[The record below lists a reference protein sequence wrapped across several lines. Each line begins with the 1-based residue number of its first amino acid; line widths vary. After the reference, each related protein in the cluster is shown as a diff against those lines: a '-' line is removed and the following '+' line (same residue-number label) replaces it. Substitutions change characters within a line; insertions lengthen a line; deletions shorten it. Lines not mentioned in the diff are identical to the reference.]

1 MTDIQTQLPPT
12 VVVAGPRLPRRE
24 TWVNLPGDY
33 SGFRYKVWVN
43 APKRLWNAVFA
54 AAATAEDE
62 VLPDDTPAEVQTKAD
77 RLKARADAA
86 SQALQQI
93 VLEHNGWLDDLGAP
107 FSPASEPAFWDEIP
121 NELAGLILAT
131 AALEMTRFPNSLA
144 PKKRR

>member
-1 MTDIQTQLPPT
+1 MTDTQTQLPAT

-33 SGFRYKVWVN
+33 DGFRFKLWVN

-62 VLPDDTPAEVQTKAD
+62 IQPDDTPAMVQTKAD

-86 SQALQQI
+86 SAALQQI
-93 VLEHNGWLDDLGAP
+93 VLEHNGWLDDQGQP

-121 NELAGLILAT
+121 NELAGLVLAS
-131 AALEMTRFPNSLA
+131 AALEQGKLPNSLA